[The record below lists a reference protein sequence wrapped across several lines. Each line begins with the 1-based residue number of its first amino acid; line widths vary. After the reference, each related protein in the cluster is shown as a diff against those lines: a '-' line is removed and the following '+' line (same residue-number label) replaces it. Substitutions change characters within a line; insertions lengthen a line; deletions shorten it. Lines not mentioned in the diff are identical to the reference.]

1 MHLHNLT
8 ETSAATPC
16 SPPYHHRCR
25 LALTGIS
32 MSLECLKL
40 FRDRKTWFKTR
51 PSNITVQSQLA
62 TTVMNLLS
70 VNRLVEIILNCGER
84 YEACA
89 AEQVLSLDSQDS
101 ATDILSNLYA
111 AAGKW
116 DSAVDMKRKNR
127 VLNSKKDPGLNGT
140 ESEQEVGR

>member
-1 MHLHNLT
+1 MLCPVSLRALGHVKND
-8 ETSAATPC
+8 ETMEVELDC
-16 SPPYHHRCR
+16 WMR
-25 LALTGIS
+25 
-32 MSLECLKL
+32 
-40 FRDRKTWFKTR
+40 
-51 PSNITVQSQLA
+51 Q
-62 TTVMNLLS
+62 MNLLS